1 MSKPKSTKLFSLIK
15 SMNPSEK
22 RYFKLMTREEEGQDQ
37 SKFLQL
43 FNLIDSLNEYDE
55 DELALKAEFVTT
67 GQLSN
72 LKANLYKKLLMSL
85 RNYNISSTPDMQT
98 RELVDH
104 AQLLFDR
111 SLYKQCEE
119 VLKKAKTQALK
130 NDNLEQ
136 LLVILKW
143 QKNLFFQT
151 ASTDNR
157 NRAKSII
164 SEVEEVN
171 NRINN
176 INQYTNLQLELNAIY
191 LKTGFIKNENEY
203 HQILNLFSSSLP
215 KVKEDDLSLTEKS
228 SLYSLFVDY
237 YFFIQDFEM
246 GYSYAKKWVELFHS
260 KSLIYTQLE
269 EYIKALNSLMI
280 AQNKLVKYNEFVK
293 TKRKLRALRYL
304 PAIQINENIN
314 LKLFK
319 YTYVHEFNGLFMKGD
334 FTHGTLLMEK
344 IKPRINEYI
353 ERLDD
358 HSRVIMYYK
367 IACLYVGDNNYSES
381 LIWLNR
387 IINSEKDDLREDIH
401 GFARILQLICHY
413 ELGHTDVIDYY
424 VRSTYR
430 FLLKTEN
437 LQLFQK
443 YILNFLKKLSSSISE
458 QEILAR
464 FERLLEQLLPLENN
478 PYEKRAFIYFDII
491 SWLEGKLQNRLV
503 QDVIKEKALLLIE
516 SNNQQD
522 VRL

>member
-15 SMNPSEK
+15 SIKPSEK
-22 RYFKLMTREEEGQDQ
+22 RYFKLMTREEDGQGQ

-43 FNLIDSLNEYDE
+43 FNLIDSLDEYDE
-55 DELALKAEFVTT
+55 DELALQADFVTQ

-111 SLYKQCEE
+111 SLYKQCED
-119 VLKKAKTQALK
+119 VLKKAKTQASK

-136 LLVILKW
+136 LVVILKW

-151 ASTDNR
+151 AGTDNR

-164 SEVEEVN
+164 NEVEEVN

-191 LKTGFIKNENEY
+191 LKTGFIKNESEY
-203 HQILNLFSSSLP
+203 YQILNLFSSRLP
-215 KVKEDDLSLTEKS
+215 KADEEGLSLTEKS

-237 YFFIQDFEM
+237 FFFLQDFEM
-246 GYSYAKKWVELFHS
+246 GYSYAKKWVELFDS
-260 KSLIYTQLE
+260 KRLIYAKLE

-293 TKRKLRALRYL
+293 TKRKLRAVRDL

-319 YTYVHEFNGLFMKGD
+319 YTYVHEFNGLFMRGD
-334 FTHGTLLMEK
+334 FSQMNTSKGSMT
-344 IKPRINEYI
+344 IQ
-353 ERLDD
+353 
-358 HSRVIMYYK
+358 
-367 IACLYVGDNNYSES
+367 G
-381 LIWLNR
+381 
-387 IINSEKDDLREDIH
+387 
-401 GFARILQLICHY
+401 
-413 ELGHTDVIDYY
+413 
-424 VRSTYR
+424 
-430 FLLKTEN
+430 
-437 LQLFQK
+437 
-443 YILNFLKKLSSSISE
+443 
-458 QEILAR
+458 
-464 FERLLEQLLPLENN
+464 
-478 PYEKRAFIYFDII
+478 
-491 SWLEGKLQNRLV
+491 
-503 QDVIKEKALLLIE
+503 
-516 SNNQQD
+516 
-522 VRL
+522 